1 MLNTNAKKRTE
12 DTITKSASSKGS
24 GGAATPEP
32 AEKALRVP
40 QQSRSRASYE
50 RMLDAAEKLL
60 RESGSDEITLT
71 EVGKRG
77 KVSIGS
83 IYCRFDSK
91 DDLIRAV
98 QQRVSAAITEEQSG
112 MLARLSRH
120 ATTLEGLMG
129 MLVDELAESL
139 KRHASI
145 LRPMMLRANQDAV
158 VGSMGRSAH
167 DAVARVAVD
176 AMLRFGDDFSHSE
189 KERAAR
195 AVYSVIYAALA
206 RFLGL
211 GSSMESSEQGDWEDL
226 KFDLASMA
234 TAYLTTGKDR
244 AR

>member
-1 MLNTNAKKRTE
+1 MLSTNSKKRTE
-12 DTITKSASSKGS
+12 DPVIKRPLSKGG
-24 GGAATPEP
+24 GGATAAEP
-32 AEKALRVP
+32 GEKVLRVP

-60 RESGSDEITLT
+60 RERGSDEVTLT

-98 QQRVSAAITEEQSG
+98 QQRVSAAISEEQSG
-112 MLARLSRH
+112 TLTRLSRH
-120 ATTLEGLMG
+120 AASLEGLMR

-145 LRPMMLRANQDAV
+145 LRPMMLRANQDPV
-158 VGSMGRSAH
+158 IGSMGRSAH

-176 AMLRFGDDFSHSE
+176 AMLRFSDDFSHSE
-189 KERAAR
+189 KERSANAA
-195 AVYSVIYAALA
+195 YSIIYAALA